1 MSAQECKIAFRV
13 NFRHFM
19 RELYGTVVLA
29 ENICGVCNWI
39 SGELFPTPGMVGG
52 GLRLRGGGA
61 GDRKREKLNENEGC
75 PHIACVH
82 PFGFGRGS
90 FLRYQR
96 PTTTTHTHIS
106 QCTEWVCGCVC
117 GVLWRGKWSGGDSVW
132 MGEKTTCA
140 CRECVKMN
148 VVIQ

>member
-52 GLRLRGGGA
+52 GA
-61 GDRKREKLNENEGC
+61 QIKRRRR
-75 PHIACVH
+75 
-82 PFGFGRGS
+82 GRGK
-90 FLRYQR
+90 
-96 PTTTTHTHIS
+96 
-106 QCTEWVCGCVC
+106 E
-117 GVLWRGKWSGGDSVW
+117 
-132 MGEKTTCA
+132 
-140 CRECVKMN
+140 REA
-148 VVIQ
+148 

>member
-1 MSAQECKIAFRV
+1 MSAQECKVAFRV

-61 GDRKREKLNENEGC
+61 GERERSLMKMKGVPTLYVYTLLGLGVAPFCDINDRRRRRTPIYHNAQNGR
-75 PHIACVH
+75 AGVCV
-82 PFGFGRGS
+82 G
-90 FLRYQR
+90 L
-96 PTTTTHTHIS
+96 
-106 QCTEWVCGCVC
+106 
-117 GVLWRGKWSGGDSVW
+117 
-132 MGEKTTCA
+132 
-140 CRECVKMN
+140 
-148 VVIQ
+148 